1 MIFPENQDVK
11 KGNSNKVS
19 DFGREIDWDFEKNAP
34 NIVGGKVQIAEG
46 VHALRIWIE
55 KALRTERFKWPIYK
69 WSYGSEIDRV
79 LESQMVGQSMNQAL
93 KQTIIDTLIHHPS
106 ISDIDEFKFIR
117 LSDGV
122 MVEFEVKTVLDD
134 VLEVKWNVR

>member
-1 MIFPENQDVK
+1 
-11 KGNSNKVS
+11 
-19 DFGREIDWDFEKNAP
+19 
-34 NIVGGKVQIAEG
+34 
-46 VHALRIWIE
+46 
-55 KALRTERFKWPIYK
+55 
-69 WSYGSEIDRV
+69 
-79 LESQMVGQSMNQAL
+79 MNQAL